1 MRKFGILSAT
11 IFISMLL
18 AGIYGIIHDQV
29 TYSISP
35 EYFTKFKYHQFGFD
49 PIWFNG
55 HRQTVTVIGFLATWW
70 VGLVIGIV
78 LGFSSLVFS
87 SYVQMRNV
95 IKKGL
100 IIIFITTIFS
110 AILGFFIGKLYLSNK
125 GVGLWIPEDVINK
138 SDFITVGSIHNF
150 SYIGGLAGLIFA
162 IIHIIRKN
170 VLINRTLTK
179 ELLK

>member
-35 EYFTKFKYHQFGFD
+35 EYFTKFKYRQFGFD
-49 PIWFNG
+49 PNMFGG
-55 HRQTVTVIGFLATWW
+55 HRKTVGIIGFLATWW
-70 VGLVIGIV
+70 VGLFIGIV
-78 LGFSSLVFS
+78 IGFSSLVFRS
-87 SYVQMRNV
+87 QTQMKGV
-95 IKKGL
+95 ITTG
-100 IIIFITTIFS
+100 IIIVFITTIFS

-125 GVGLWIPEDVINK
+125 GVSWWIPEDVINK

-150 SYIGGLAGLIFA
+150 SYIGGLAGLILA
-162 IIHIIRKN
+162 IIYLTRKN
-170 VLINRTLTK
+170 ILIRRNRTPQF
-179 ELLK
+179 LK